1 MFAQAPVAI
10 IDIGSY
16 SVRLVVYS
24 GAKRIPSIIFNEKVM
39 AGLGREVGETG
50 ALGDDAQEWALAALR
65 RFHHLIGDMGV
76 VWTRVV
82 ATAAVRD
89 ASNGQAF
96 LEAVGR
102 IGFEPR
108 LVSGEEEGRLA
119 GAGGVSA
126 LPRADGVIRGPR
138 GGGLPPV

>member
-10 IDIGSY
+10 IDIGSN

-50 ALGDDAQEWALAALR
+50 ALGEAAQEPALATLC
-65 RFHHLIGDMGV
+65 RFHLLTRQMGV
-76 VWTRVV
+76 VRARVL

-89 ASNGQAF
+89 ASNRAAF
-96 LEAVGR
+96 LDEVRA

-108 LVSGEEEGRLA
+108 LLSGE
-119 GAGGVSA
+119 
-126 LPRADGVIRGPR
+126 
-138 GGGLPPV
+138 